1 MFFINYTHTQINQLL
16 HLTFFKSSKF
26 SSIYF
31 LSHELNVGYATLGN
45 LFYAQYISYLNDL
58 KHLNM
63 FLFLRKT
70 LIKKLMHTE
79 ILFTCNIICI
89 KIFIMVR
96 KKVNCKTPIYSQS
109 QHPLSAFSPFYHT

>member
-26 SSIYF
+26 FSIYF
-31 LSHELNVGYATLGN
+31 LSHELIVGYATLGN

-63 FLFLRKT
+63 FLFLKKT
-70 LIKKLMHTE
+70 LIKKLMYIE

-89 KIFIMVR
+89 KIFIMV
-96 KKVNCKTPIYSQS
+96 
-109 QHPLSAFSPFYHT
+109 